1 MTKSTRFVANKH
13 EVCEN
18 LFYMEL
24 LGYLASI
31 LIGISLGLIGSGGSI
46 LTVPVLVYLFHVDPL
61 LATTYSLAIVGLSS
75 IAGVISRIK
84 QKLVDFKTIFVF
96 GLPSIF
102 GVFLARK
109 FLLPAIPTTIHITN
123 AIDLSKSSFI
133 MLFFATLMLTSALS
147 MILGKN
153 KKEIDGILPVY
164 GLTLMLVGLGEGLL
178 TGIVGAGGGF
188 LIIPALVILAK
199 LPMKKA
205 IASSLVIISIKSLVG
220 FSGDL
225 IHTAVDWKFLFS
237 IILLATLGIITG
249 NFLNK
254 TIDGAKLKKGFGWF
268 VLAMSLVIF
277 IEQFWTPTFIK

>member
-1 MTKSTRFVANKH
+1 
-13 EVCEN
+13 
-18 LFYMEL
+18 MEL
-24 LGYLASI
+24 IGYLASI
-31 LIGISLGLIGSGGSI
+31 LIGVSLGLIGSGGSI
-46 LTVPVLVYLFHVDPL
+46 LTVPLLVYLFQVSPL

-75 IAGVISRIK
+75 IAGVISRLK
-84 QKLVDFKTIFVF
+84 QKLVDFKTILVF
-96 GLPSIF
+96 GAPSIV

-109 FLLPAIPTTIHITN
+109 YLLPAIPEQMYGGPHFMLTKNH
-123 AIDLSKSSFI
+123 FI
-133 MLFFATLMLTSALS
+133 MLFFAMLMFIAALS

-153 KKEIDGILPVY
+153 KEEEEDALPVY
-164 GLTLMLVGLGEGLL
+164 GFTLMLVGLVEGLL

-225 IHTAVDWKFLFS
+225 LHTAVDWSFLFK

-249 NFLNK
+249 NYLNK
-254 TIDGAKLKKGFGWF
+254 KMNGAKLKKGFGFF
-268 VLAMSLVIF
+268 VLAMAFIIF
-277 IEQFWTPTFIK
+277 IEQFFFSNLIN

>member
-1 MTKSTRFVANKH
+1 VTKSTQFVANKP

-18 LFYMEL
+18 LLYMEI

-31 LIGISLGLIGSGGSI
+31 LIGMSLGLIGSGGSI

-109 FLLPAIPTTIHITN
+109 FLLPAIPSSIHITDT
-123 AIDLSKSSFI
+123 IDLSKSSFI

-164 GLTLMLVGLGEGLL
+164 GITLMLVGLGEGLL

-225 IHTAVDWKFLFS
+225 THTSVDWKFLFS
-237 IILLATLGIITG
+237 IIVLATIGIITG

-254 TIDGAKLKKGFGWF
+254 TMDGAKLKKGFGWF
-268 VLAMSLVIF
+268 VLAMSLIIF
-277 IEQFWTPTFIK
+277 IEQFWTPSFIK

>member
-1 MTKSTRFVANKH
+1 MTKSTQFVANKP

-18 LFYMEL
+18 LLYMEI

-31 LIGISLGLIGSGGSI
+31 LIGMSLGLIGSGGSI

-109 FLLPAIPTTIHITN
+109 FLLPAIPSSIHITDT
-123 AIDLSKSSFI
+123 IDLSKSSFI

-225 IHTAVDWKFLFS
+225 THTSVDWKFLFS
-237 IILLATLGIITG
+237 IIVLATIGIITG

-254 TIDGAKLKKGFGWF
+254 TMDGAKLKKGFGWF

-277 IEQFWTPTFIK
+277 IEQFWTPFFIK

>member
-1 MTKSTRFVANKH
+1 MTKSTQFVANKP

-18 LFYMEL
+18 LLYMEI

-31 LIGISLGLIGSGGSI
+31 LIGMSLGLIGSGGSI

-75 IAGVISRIK
+75 IAGVISRLK

-109 FLLPAIPTTIHITN
+109 FLLPAIPSSIHITDT
-123 AIDLSKSSFI
+123 IDLSKSSFI

-164 GLTLMLVGLGEGLL
+164 GITLMLVGLGEGLL

-225 IHTAVDWKFLFS
+225 THTSVDWKFLFS
-237 IILLATLGIITG
+237 IIVLATIGIITG

-254 TIDGAKLKKGFGWF
+254 TMDGAKLKKGFGWF
-268 VLAMSLVIF
+268 VLAMSLIIF
-277 IEQFWTPTFIK
+277 IEQFWTPSFIK